1 MEDRLIKGFI
11 KYYCASVKRLEAE
24 AIATGNCRCR
34 LVCKTATKVHILL
47 INYELK
53 KQNIIT
59 LVLLFNI
66 HVFRKAVEVIC

>member
-34 LVCKTATKVHILL
+34 LVCKTAMKVHILL

-53 KQNIIT
+53 KQKHNHLSII
-59 LVLLFNI
+59 I
-66 HVFRKAVEVIC
+66 